1 MNVLRLCV
9 EPVGIPPIQFIVG
22 DLVWW
27 LIVGIVVLVVIG
39 SRFVES
45 EIAFDAIHLSM
56 IQGMAKTLP
65 SLSIILETPLL
76 LLLASIEGV
85 PRST

>member
-1 MNVLRLCV
+1 
-9 EPVGIPPIQFIVG
+9 
-22 DLVWW
+22 
-27 LIVGIVVLVVIG
+27 LVVIG